1 MASELPMSANLEGR
15 IDIALVR
22 QGAVATQARIVSS
35 RPQVAQ
41 RLMAG
46 RTPAEAA
53 DLAGMIFTLCGKAQ
67 RIAAEAVC
75 EAACGE
81 QAGIETTQARQLK
94 VLAEMAQEHAWRL
107 LLDWP
112 TRQGRPAEPSL
123 LLTLRRTG
131 GEPLALADAL
141 EIVLAGP
148 LLGEPVTAWL
158 ARFVGADPLAGLDA
172 WAHAQASPTAALFK
186 DVCQSRDV
194 GISQAPLLPG
204 IDCLTRDGIEWLAA
218 QALQAPAFCARPAW
232 PVADAEPR
240 PAETGALARGQSQPL
255 LRAWLA
261 QRGRGVGARM
271 LARLL
276 ELASLPAWLR
286 SQGPPVVHAWSLP
299 DQVGVA
305 AVETSR
311 GLLLHLVRLAD
322 GKVDQYR
329 IVAPTEWN
337 FHPAGPLAEALSGLP
352 AAPDLH
358 AAAQQ
363 IAVSLDPC
371 VDYGITLENA

>member
-1 MASELPMSANLEGR
+1 MALEGR

-22 QGAVATQARIVSS
+22 QGAGATQARIVSS

-53 DLAGMIFTLCGKAQ
+53 ELAGMIFTLCGKAQ
-67 RIAAEAVC
+67 RLAAEIACAAALGEEDRV
-75 EAACGE
+75 EAA
-81 QAGIETTQARQLK
+81 QARPLK
-94 VLAEMAQEHAWRL
+94 ILAEMAQEHAWRM

-112 TRQGRPAEPSL
+112 TRQGRPADPGL
-123 LLTLRRTG
+123 LLSLRRAAA
-131 GEPLALADAL
+131 EPPALAEALDA
-141 EIVLAGP
+141 VLAGP
-148 LLGEPVTAWL
+148 LLGEPATAWL
-158 ARFVGADPLAGLDA
+158 TRFAGADALAGFDA
-172 WAHAQASPTAALFK
+172 WAHAQASPTAALFSALCRPQ
-186 DVCQSRDV
+186 DI
-194 GISQAPLLPG
+194 GISVAPLLPG
-204 IDCLTRDGIEWLAA
+204 IGRLTDDGIEWLAA
-218 QALQAPAFCARPAW
+218 QALQSPAFCARPVW

-240 PAETGALARGQSQPL
+240 PAETGALARSQSRAPL
-255 LRAWLA
+255 RDWLA

-276 ELASLPAWLR
+276 ELANLPAGLR
-286 SQGPPVVHAWSLP
+286 GDAPTLLRAWSLP

-311 GLLLHLVRLAD
+311 GLLLHLVRLA
-322 GKVDQYR
+322 GGRVDQYR
-329 IVAPTEWN
+329 IIAPTEWN
-337 FHPAGPLAEALSGLP
+337 FHPEGPLAEALSGCS
-352 AAPDLH
+352 AETDLH

-371 VDYGITLENA
+371 VDYGITLEKA